1 MNLIRPAILFLL
13 LASTLHLSCRERE
26 ASPVS
31 VHNGY
36 QLFLLIGQSNMAG
49 RGVVVAEDTV
59 ADSRVMMLN
68 KDSAWVPAVE
78 PLHFDKPIAGVGPG
92 RAFGLAVAER
102 NPAVTIGLIPAAVG
116 GSSILTW
123 EPGAHDS
130 ATDTHPYDDAMARA
144 RKAMESGT
152 LAAVLWHQGESDSN
166 ADRAPQYKQRLATL
180 ITRLREEFGDPDLPF
195 LIGQLGRFDENP
207 WNEWRQEVNDAHVE
221 LANEVDEVY
230 FVSSDGLGDKG
241 DGIHFSASA
250 ARELGRR
257 YADAYSEH
265 QRSAP
270 VK

>member
-102 NPAVTIGLIPAAVG
+102 NPGVTIGLIPAAVG

-152 LAAVLWHQGESDSN
+152 LAAVLWHQGESDGNSERIPRYRE
-166 ADRAPQYKQRLATL
+166 AVEELFKTFRA
-180 ITRLREEFGDPDLPF
+180 ITKNDELPI
-195 LIGQLGRFDENP
+195 LVG
-207 WNEWRQEVNDAHVE
+207 
-221 LANEVDEVY
+221 
-230 FVSSDGLGDKG
+230 
-241 DGIHFSASA
+241 
-250 ARELGRR
+250 ELG
-257 YADAYSEH
+257 AYMKPKETQENWDS
-265 QRSAP
+265 
-270 VK
+270 